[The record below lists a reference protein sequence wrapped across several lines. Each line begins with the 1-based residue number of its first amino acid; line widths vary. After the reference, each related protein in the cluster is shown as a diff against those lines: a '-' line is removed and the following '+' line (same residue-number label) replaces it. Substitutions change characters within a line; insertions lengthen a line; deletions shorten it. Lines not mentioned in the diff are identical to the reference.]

1 TGEKL
6 VLLKLVRAA
15 VWRPSP
21 NKTNSQRRE
30 CSPRFPNQAH
40 QGPAS
45 AIAAHVTIM
54 TGPEFGSV
62 PKTWLPKR
70 VLLRKNS
77 KNPPVSWGFFLKLA
91 IGRG

>member
-1 TGEKL
+1 
-6 VLLKLVRAA
+6 VLTELPK
-15 VWRPSP
+15 S
-21 NKTNSQRRE
+21 NSRGSVH
-30 CSPRFPNQAH
+30 C
-40 QGPAS
+40 
-45 AIAAHVTIM
+45 IAAHVTIM

-62 PKTWLPKR
+62 PKTQLPKR